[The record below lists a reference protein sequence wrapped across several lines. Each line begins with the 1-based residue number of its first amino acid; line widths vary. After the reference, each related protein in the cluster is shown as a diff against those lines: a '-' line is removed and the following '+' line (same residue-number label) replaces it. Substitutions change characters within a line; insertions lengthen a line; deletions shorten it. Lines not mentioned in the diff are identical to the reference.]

1 MAGRIKSIIGG
12 GLTGGVLTYFA
23 VEHLFNPAM
32 PEPAF
37 EAVLANPIVSSVVY
51 WIVSILFFDW
61 AVQNTGKTMFTAMV
75 IALSQII
82 LVDFN
87 YVLIGRRELMPA
99 LVSVGVILVSWAAV
113 AFVYDKLSEAS

>member
-23 VEHLFNPAM
+23 VENLFNPAM

-61 AVQNTGKTMFTAMV
+61 AVQNTGKPMFTAMV

-87 YVLIGRRELMPA
+87 YVLIGRRELHPA

>member
-1 MAGRIKSIIGG
+1 MGGRIKPIIGAV
-12 GLTGGVLTYFA
+12 LTGGVVTYFA
-23 VEHLFNPAM
+23 GEYLFIPAM

-37 EAVLANPIVSSVVY
+37 EAVLANPIAGSVVY

-61 AVQNTGKTMFTAMV
+61 AVQNTGKTMLTAMV

-87 YVLIGRRELMPA
+87 YVLIGRRELTPA
-99 LVSVGVILVSWAAV
+99 LVSVGVILVSWAGV

>member
-12 GLTGGVLTYFA
+12 ALTGGVLTYFA
-23 VEHLFNPAM
+23 VEYLFNPAM

-37 EAVLANPIVSSVVY
+37 EAVLGNPIASSVVF

-61 AVQNTGKTMFTAMV
+61 AVQNTGKTMLTAMV

-87 YVLIGRRELMPA
+87 YVLIGRRELHPA

>member
-23 VEHLFNPAM
+23 VEHLINPAM

-37 EAVLANPIVSSVVY
+37 EAVLGNPIVSSIVF

-61 AVQNTGKTMFTAMV
+61 VVQNTGKTMFTAMV

-87 YVLIGRRELMPA
+87 YVLIGRRELHPA